1 MVCPLEDFGQPVRH
15 RFTPAAQN
23 SPTED
28 RYDEGYNAGWDDA
41 IAHVEEMQTHIG
53 EQLSER
59 LSALDRSRSEIT
71 GDLVAA
77 LEPAFR
83 DIFDQLLPRTAE
95 RAFLPC
101 LVEEA
106 VDVLRDATQELR
118 IMVTPEDVSAL
129 EALLERAGIGPDRAT
144 VAAEPALAM
153 SQALIRWAG
162 QERRIDFDAVLEGL
176 DTSLDTFFATLDRG
190 QNATDL
196 KEAQNG

>member
-1 MVCPLEDFGQPVRH
+1 MGVPLEDFGRPLVLRPVPG
-15 RFTPAAQN
+15 PA
-23 SPTED
+23 TEGAGD

-41 IAHVEEMQTHIG
+41 MAHQEGLQTQIG
-53 EQLSER
+53 EQLATR
-59 LSALDRSRSEIT
+59 LSALDRTREEIRR
-71 GDLVAA
+71 DLVAA

-83 DIFDQLLPRTAE
+83 DIFDKVLPRTAE

-106 VDVLRDATQELR
+106 ADVLRDATEDVR
-118 IMVTPEDVSAL
+118 ILVTPEDVSPL
-129 EALLERAGIGPDRAT
+129 EALLDRAGIGPDQAT

-153 SQALIRWAG
+153 SQALIRWTG

-176 DTSLDTFFATLDRG
+176 DASLETFFATLDRG
-190 QNATDL
+190 QDAAEL